1 MLDALRSAR
10 DVPLRARGRSH
21 LVAWMLLAIG
31 AVTGFAWWDSRR
43 ESEAILGDLGQQ
55 QAVVAS
61 VVALDLRAHLAT
73 VERDA
78 VLASERGP
86 GWSEGRYRTLD
97 VRTSAAP
104 RAPDPSGLRLTVPI
118 ADGRWVDLTLGASD
132 HLGYAPPVRPSD
144 ETQLLLVRLPSETVL
159 HAGDGRVLASAPIR
173 EALDRGEAMVRLNRS
188 DAAAVGLMP
197 RTAMAGLARVDAGPL
212 GRWGVVAVATAAP
225 QRDRETR
232 AFWRFLLGVAMA
244 TGLVMTFG
252 GVALRNQRSELE
264 AQQQL
269 AIAHV
274 ERESEDR
281 LARAE
286 RMATMGTFAMGVVH
300 EVSTPLGVIIGRA
313 EQISGRPDQDDRD
326 VRAAQAIIGQVD
338 RIRHVIRRFLD
349 MARGGPPSLA
359 RTDPGDLVRS
369 AAVSVEH
376 RFAKARVAL
385 SVDVV
390 ANAGEIL
397 CDRALLEQ
405 AMVNLLLNA
414 CDACAPGGHV
424 EISTRSDAQEVVFV
438 VTDDG
443 VGIRPEVA
451 ARAKESFFTTKAA
464 GSGTGLGLAITSEI
478 AKSHRGELTISPNGE
493 RGTRACIEIPVAMK
507 AKIHAHG

>member
-10 DVPLRARGRSH
+10 DGPLRARRRSH
-21 LVAWMLLAIG
+21 LLAWMFLAIG

-43 ESEAILGDLGQQ
+43 ESEAILADLGRQ

-61 VVALDLRAHLAT
+61 VVAPDLRAHLAT

-86 GWSEGRYRTLD
+86 GWSEGRYRTLN
-97 VRTSAAP
+97 VRTSGAP
-104 RAPDPSGLRLTVPI
+104 RAPDPSRLLLTVPI
-118 ADGRWVDLTLGASD
+118 ADGRWVDVTLGASEL
-132 HLGYAPPVRPSD
+132 LGSPPVQPSD
-144 ETQLLLVRLPSETVL
+144 ATQLLLVRLPSETAL

-173 EALDRGEAMVRLNRS
+173 EALDRGEATVRLNRS
-188 DAAAVGLMP
+188 EAAALGLMP
-197 RTAMAGLARVDAGPL
+197 RTAMAGLTHVDAGPL

-244 TGLVMTFG
+244 TGLVLTFG

-313 EQISGRPDQDDRD
+313 EQIGGRPDQDDRD

-338 RIRHVIRRFLD
+338 RIRNVIRRFLD

-359 RTDPGDLVRS
+359 RTHPGDVVRS
-369 AAVSVEH
+369 AAASVEH
-376 RFAKARVAL
+376 RFAKAGVAL
-385 SVDVV
+385 SIDVV
-390 ANAGEIL
+390 ANAAEIL

-443 VGIRPEVA
+443 VGISPEVA